1 MSDRLTDEQLRQVR
15 LHARQGRY
23 NGDSNELIQALADEV
38 KEPRAKLSGFMETLQ
53 VTMLKHALK
62 SANAECKRRGDALMK
77 LTNET
82 KKEDER

>member
-1 MSDRLTDEQLRQVR
+1 MPEPYAEMERLRIR
-15 LHARQGRY
+15 
-23 NGDSNELIQALADEV
+23 N
-38 KEPRAKLSGFMETLQ
+38 KLLE
-53 VTMLKHALK
+53 HALK